1 MERGYYSILPASI
14 RYDKNLNSS
23 TKLFYAELTALVNE
37 KGYCWASN
45 GYFAELYDVTK
56 QTISTWVKLL
66 KEKGYIR
73 IQFEYYEGTKSI
85 KRRLIFINDTFS
97 NNFNE
102 EIEEKI
108 EEKTLSN
115 KSDTL
120 SNKSDTLSN
129 KSDTLSNKF
138 DDLSNKFDDPI
149 KKNLKENNIN
159 EYYSINNITKGSE
172 GESDLAL
179 NEIKSITADKEI
191 QNTVMQF
198 AKSDLE
204 MIDALKEFYRAR
216 SKLKKPLTARALKLN
231 IKALEKLS
239 QNRDEQIEII
249 NQSIQKGWQ
258 SFYELPKDHPFQKKK
273 AVKESG
279 KYGYVF

>member
-1 MERGYYSILPASI
+1 MKRGYYSILPASI

-73 IQFEYYEGTKSI
+73 IQFEYYEGTKNI

-108 EEKTLSN
+108 EENTLSN

-120 SNKSDTLSN
+120 SNKSDDL
-129 KSDTLSNKF
+129 LNKF

-159 EYYSINNITKGSE
+159 EYYSINNTTKGSE

>member
-14 RYDKNLNSS
+14 RYDKNLNAS

-66 KEKGYIR
+66 KEKGYIK
-73 IQFEYYEGTKSI
+73 IKFEYYEGTKNI
-85 KRRLIFINDTFS
+85 KRRLIFINDTFA

-102 EIEEKI
+102 EIEEEI
-108 EEKTLSN
+108 EENTLSN
-115 KSDTL
+115 KSDT
-120 SNKSDTLSN
+120 
-129 KSDTLSNKF
+129 
-138 DDLSNKFDDPI
+138 LSNKFDDPI

-159 EYYSINNITKGSE
+159 EYYSINNKTKGSE
-172 GESDLAL
+172 SESDLAL
-179 NEIKSITADKEI
+179 KEIKSITADKEI
-191 QNTVMQF
+191 QKTVRRF
-198 AKSDLE
+198 AKNDLE

-279 KYGYVF
+279 KYGYMF

>member
-1 MERGYYSILPASI
+1 MKRGYYSILPASI

-73 IQFEYYEGTKSI
+73 IQFEYYEGTKNI

-102 EIEEKI
+102 EIEEK
-108 EEKTLSN
+108 TLSN

-120 SNKSDTLSN
+120 SNKSDDLSN
-129 KSDTLSNKF
+129 KSDDLSNKF

-159 EYYSINNITKGSE
+159 EYYSINNTTKGGE

>member
-120 SNKSDTLSN
+120 SNK
-129 KSDTLSNKF
+129 F
-138 DDLSNKFDDPI
+138 DDLSNKFDGPI

-191 QNTVMQF
+191 QNTVMKF

>member
-1 MERGYYSILPASI
+1 MKRGYYSILPASI

-73 IQFEYYEGTKSI
+73 IQFEYYEGTKNI

-102 EIEEKI
+102 EIEGKI
-108 EEKTLSN
+108 EENTLSN

-129 KSDTLSNKF
+129 KFDDLSNKF

-159 EYYSINNITKGSE
+159 EYYSINNTTKGSE

-198 AKSDLE
+198 AKNDLE

-216 SKLKKPLTARALKLN
+216 NKLKKPLTARALKLN

-258 SFYELPKDHPFQKKK
+258 SFYELPKDHPLQKKK